1 MNKIVV
7 EKRALLTKKINHGVL
22 KLGMQRLARAVF
34 NAENADVTVKKASV
48 ENLEVSSRNGD
59 IFVSIEEADEIY
71 AETTAGDI
79 AIKIK
84 SNDFKIETKSEN
96 GDVTLVG
103 VASKKKSGR
112 KITCKSQDGDILI
125 EKRQKE

>member
-1 MNKIVV
+1 
-7 EKRALLTKKINHGVL
+7 
-22 KLGMQRLARAVF
+22 MQRLDRAVF

-71 AETTAGDI
+71 AETTAGNI

>member
-7 EKRALLTKKINHGVL
+7 EKRALLTKKINH
-22 KLGMQRLARAVF
+22 
-34 NAENADVTVKKASV
+34 VTVKKASV

-103 VASKKKSGR
+103 VASKKNQAAKLPAKAKMETFS
-112 KITCKSQDGDILI
+112 
-125 EKRQKE
+125 